1 MIELNLCLHTLL
13 FVPSCIKLF
22 QRVSVE
28 KSKAWKRTKESQ
40 DEESQEENGATE
52 DEATE

>member
-1 MIELNLCLHTLL
+1 MRDKTNKAVVCLIL
-13 FVPSCIKLF
+13 IN
-22 QRVSVE
+22 SVE